1 MNNIT
6 IELCAED
13 RARIDNLIV
22 ELARLRHTLSSG
34 HVTAVLPE
42 PQEAAEQF
50 SKEEAPKTTLLP
62 KPQPEEPKAEAPQP
76 EAKPEE
82 KAAPEPTPTAPEVTV
97 ADLQAK
103 VVQLVNAGKKTETR
117 EIILK
122 YAPNVGSIPAE
133 KRAEV
138 LGLLNGLEG

>member
-13 RARIDNLIV
+13 RARIDNLTM
-22 ELARLRHTLSSG
+22 ELAALRRTLTEAQE
-34 HVTAVLPE
+34 VAPNPLPLQVPT
-42 PQEAAEQF
+42 PQEAETPEQ
-50 SKEEAPKTTLLP
+50 PLP
-62 KPQPEEPKAEAPQP
+62 PVEEPKAEAPKT
-76 EAKPEE
+76 EAPKQ
-82 KAAPEPTPTAPEVTV
+82 AAPEPAPTPATPEVTV

-103 VVQLVNAGKKTETR
+103 VVQLVNAGKKAETR

-122 YAPNVGSIPAE
+122 YAQNVGSIPAE

>member
-6 IELCAED
+6 IELCKED

-22 ELARLRHTLSSG
+22 ELAALRHALTSDQ
-34 HVTAVLPE
+34 VIAVKPE
-42 PQEAAEQF
+42 PQEAEIPEQ
-50 SKEEAPKTTLLP
+50 PLP
-62 KPQPEEPKAEAPQP
+62 PVEEPKAEA
-76 EAKPEE
+76 EAQTELPWEPEE
-82 KAAPEPTPTAPEVTV
+82 KAAPEPAPAAQEVTV

-103 VVQLVNAGKKTETR
+103 VVELVNAGKKTETR